1 MPLARLRER
10 GWGEG
15 KQHRGIVMRTH
26 ARAVVI
32 GGGVVG
38 VSTLY
43 HLAKKGWADSVLV
56 ERKELTSGSTWHA
69 AGLLPLFNLS
79 YSVGQIHKYSVALYK
94 TLEKETGLNAGF
106 SQVSNI
112 RLARTRDRMDEY
124 RYYAGVAAT
133 IGGIEVKF
141 LTPDQVKEI
150 WPLCETD
157 GLIGAIQH
165 PQDGYIQPA
174 DLTQALAKGARDRGA
189 EINRQTTVTAIE
201 RQPSGEW
208 KVVTDK
214 GEIVCEHIVSASGNF
229 ARRTGRMVGLSV
241 PVIPVEHQYIV
252 TEKHPAIVKR
262 KAQGLP
268 EMGVLRE
275 SDSSWYMREEAG
287 GLLLGPYEVGAPA
300 CYVDGPSDQ
309 SEYELFSE
317 DLDRLAPHIETA
329 IARVPAFGE
338 VGVKKVYNGAIAYTP
353 DGSPIVGPAP
363 GVKNFWLNE
372 GHSFG
377 VTAAGGAGW
386 QLAEW
391 IVEGEPSIDMLGVD
405 PRRFG
410 PYAQTGYLIEK
421 NEEAYAKV
429 FTIHYPDEERAA
441 ARPLRQT
448 PCYSRMKALGAVFGS
463 VYGWERPNFF
473 APPGYA
479 LSEADLAR
487 PDVLLNENHPPAAEG
502 EGPREKWSFRRSN
515 YFEFVGAECRNVQSH
530 VGLQDMSAFA
540 KCEVSGPGAE
550 KWLDSILTNK
560 LPKAP
565 GRVTLTYLL
574 TSRGGVRAEFT
585 LTRLGPQRF
594 YLVSAGALEAHDHD
608 TLEKLLPMDGS
619 VRLDRT
625 TTQRGVLVL
634 AGPRSR
640 ETLAKVAGGQDIANK
655 AFPWLTARHLS
666 VGAAGTLAM
675 RVNFVGELGYELHHP
690 IEMQNYIFDTLMEAG
705 AEFGI
710 KPFGIRAMDSMRLE
724 KSYKLVGRELSIE
737 YAALE
742 SGLERFIDFDK
753 DFLGKKAL
761 LAWREKGFANTL
773 VTLEIL
779 DVTDADAR
787 GSEPVAKDGAPVGR
801 TTSGGYGWRSGKSLA
816 LAMVKPELAA
826 PGTALE
832 VSILGETHR
841 AVVIED
847 SPYDP
852 TNAALRA

>member
-1 MPLARLRER
+1 
-10 GWGEG
+10 
-15 KQHRGIVMRTH
+15 MRTQ

-43 HLAKKGWADSVLV
+43 HLAKKGWSDSVLL

-94 TLEKETGLNAGF
+94 RLGAETGLDVGF
-106 SQVSNI
+106 RQVSNI
-112 RLARTRDRMDEY
+112 RLARTRDRLDEY
-124 RYYAGVAAT
+124 EYYAGVAAT
-133 IGGIEVKF
+133 IGGIEVQF

-150 WPLCETD
+150 WPLCETE
-157 GLIGAIQH
+157 GILGAIQH
-165 PQDGYIQPA
+165 LEDGYIQPA
-174 DLTQALAKGARDRGA
+174 DLTQALARGARDNGA

-201 RQPSGEW
+201 PTRSGEW

-214 GEIVCEHIVSASGNF
+214 GEIVCEHLISASGNF
-229 ARRTGRMVGLSV
+229 ARRTGRMVGLNV

-252 TEKHPAIVKR
+252 TEPHPAIQAR
-262 KAQGLP
+262 KARGLP

-300 CYVDGPSDQ
+300 CYLDGPSSE
-309 SEYELFSE
+309 SEYELFQE
-317 DLDRLAPHIETA
+317 DLERLGPYIETA

-363 GVKNFWLNE
+363 GLRNFWLNE

-391 IVEGEPSIDMLGVD
+391 IVEGEPTIDMLGVD

-410 PYAQTGYLIEK
+410 PYAQAGYLKEK

-429 FTIHYPDEERAA
+429 FSVHYPNEERVA

-448 PCYSRMKALGAVFGS
+448 PCYDRMKALGAVFGS

-473 APPGYA
+473 APPDYA
-479 LSEADLAR
+479 LSEADLAK
-487 PDVLLNENHPPAAEG
+487 PDVLLDENHPAG
-502 EGPREKWSFRRSN
+502 ERPREKWSFRRSN
-515 YFEFVGAECRNVQSH
+515 DFEFIGAECRNVH
-530 VGLQDMSAFA
+530 ENVGLQDMSAFA
-540 KCEVSGPGAE
+540 KFEVSGPGAE
-550 KWLDSILTNK
+550 RWLDSILTNK
-560 LPKAP
+560 IPKAI
-565 GRVTLTYLL
+565 GRVSLTYLL
-574 TSRGGVRAEFT
+574 TKRGGVRAEFT
-585 LTRLGPQRF
+585 LTRTGPDAF
-594 YLVSAGALEAHDHD
+594 YLVSAGALETHDFD
-608 TLEKLLPMDGS
+608 SLRKLLPSDGG
-619 VRLDRT
+619 VRIDKV
-625 TTQRGVLVL
+625 TTQYGVLVL

-640 ETLAKVAGGQDIANK
+640 EVLARVADIDLSNA
-655 AFPWLTARHLS
+655 AFPWLTARSLS
-666 VGAAGTLAM
+666 VGAAGLRAL
-675 RVNFVGELGYELHHP
+675 RVNFVGELGYEFHHP
-690 IEMQNYIFDTLMEAG
+690 IEMQNYVFDALMAAG

-710 KPFGIRAMDSMRLE
+710 KPFGIRAMDSLRLE

-737 YAALE
+737 YAAFE
-742 SGLERFIDFDK
+742 SELQRFVDLK
-753 DFLGKKAL
+753 KGDFLGRDAL
-761 LAWREKGFANTL
+761 LAWRDKGFANRL
-773 VTLEIL
+773 VTLE
-779 DVTDADAR
+779 VHEVRDADAR
-787 GSEPVAKDGAPVGR
+787 GSEPVFRGGVSVGR
-801 TTSGGYGWRSGKSLA
+801 TTAGGYGWRTGKSLA
-816 LAMVKPELAA
+816 LAMVKPEFATH
-826 PGTALE
+826 GQELE
-832 VSILGETHR
+832 IRILGEGRR
-841 AVVIED
+841 ATVIDD

-852 TNAALRA
+852 ANAALRG

>member
-1 MPLARLRER
+1 
-10 GWGEG
+10 
-15 KQHRGIVMRTH
+15 MRTH

-43 HLAKKGWADSVLV
+43 HLAKKGWTDSVLI

-79 YSVGQIHKYSVALYK
+79 YSVGQIHKYSVALYQ
-94 TLEKETGLNAGF
+94 TLEKETGLDPGLR
-106 SQVSNI
+106 QVSNI

-124 RYYAGVAAT
+124 KYYAGVAET
-133 IGGIEVKF
+133 IGVKVKF
-141 LTPDQVKEI
+141 LTPNQVKEI
-150 WPLCETD
+150 WPLCDVD
-157 GLIGAIQH
+157 GIIGAIQH
-165 PQDGYIQPA
+165 PEDGYIQPA
-174 DLTQALAKGARDRGA
+174 DLTQALARGARDRGA
-189 EINRQTTVTAIE
+189 EINRQITVTGID
-201 RQPSGEW
+201 RLPSGEW
-208 KVVTDK
+208 KVSTDK
-214 GEIVCEHIVSASGNF
+214 GDVVCEHVVSATGNF
-229 ARRTGRMVGLSV
+229 ARKTGCMVGVNV
-241 PVIPVEHQYIV
+241 PVTPVEHQYIV
-252 TEKHPAIVKR
+252 TEAHPAIVKR

-287 GLLLGPYEVGAPA
+287 GLLLGPYEKGAPA
-300 CYVDGPSDQ
+300 CYLDGPSTG
-309 SEYELFSE
+309 SEYELFPE

-391 IVEGEPSIDMLGVD
+391 IVEGEPTIDMLGVD

-410 PYAQTGYLIEK
+410 PYADVGYLIEK

-429 FTIHYPDEERAA
+429 FTVHYPDEERVA

-448 PCYSRMKALGAVFGS
+448 PCYGRMKDLGAVFGS
-463 VYGWERPNFF
+463 VYGWERPNWF
-473 APPGYA
+473 APQGYG
-479 LSEADLAR
+479 LSEADLAK
-487 PDVLLNENHPPAAEG
+487 PDVLLNENHPAVAEG
-502 EGPREKWSFRRSN
+502 ERPREKWSFRRSN
-515 YFEFVGAECRNVQSH
+515 YFQFVGEECRNVH
-530 VGLQDMSAFA
+530 DNVGLMDMSAFA

-550 KWLDSILTNK
+550 CWLNSILTNSA
-560 LPKAP
+560 PKAI

-574 TSRGGVRAEFT
+574 TERGGVRAEFT
-585 LTRLGPQRF
+585 LTRVGPERF
-594 YLVSAGALEAHDHD
+594 YLISAGALETHDFD
-608 TLEKLLPMDGS
+608 TLEKLLPTDNS
-619 VRLDRT
+619 VRIDKV

-640 ETLAKVAGGQDIANK
+640 EVLAKVADVDVSNK
-655 AFPWLTARHLS
+655 AFPWLTAQRLS
-666 VGAAGTLAM
+666 IGAAGLIAM

-690 IEMQNYIFDTLMEAG
+690 IEMQNSVFDALMTAG
-705 AEFGI
+705 APFGI
-710 KPFGIRAMDSMRLE
+710 KPFGIRAMDSLRLE

-737 YAALE
+737 YAGLE
-742 SGLERFIDFDK
+742 SGLERFVDLHK
-753 DFLGKKAL
+753 GPFLGREAL
-761 LAWREKGFANTL
+761 VAWKGKGFQNKL
-773 VTLEIL
+773 VTLEVQG
-779 DVTDADAR
+779 VTDADAR
-787 GSEPVAKDGAPVGR
+787 GSEPVMKNGAMVGR
-801 TTSGGYGWRSGKSLA
+801 TTSGGYGWRMGKSLA
-816 LAMVKPELAA
+816 LAMVKPEFSNI
-826 PGTALE
+826 GDE
-832 VSILGETHR
+832 VDLRILGETRR
-841 AVVIED
+841 AVVIPD

-852 TNAALRA
+852 ANAALRA